1 MAPAKHGLGRG
12 LSALIPPTQPSAVTS
27 AVTQVPVA
35 AISPNPRQPR
45 HKVDADALRELAASI
60 REHGVI
66 QPLIVTPTPDSTAL
80 APRYQLIAGER
91 RWHAA
96 KLAGLATVPVIVRGA
111 TPQEMLEL
119 ALVENIQRADL
130 NVLEEAN
137 AYRQLMSDFGLTQEQ
152 IAEKVG
158 KSRATIANALR
169 LLKLAPEVQT
179 ALAEDQITEGHARAI
194 LTLDDPK
201 QQHALLRQVLEQGF
215 SVRQTEEAARRLAD
229 RRPAVYAQGKPT
241 TADRSPR
248 ASSRPTRE
256 EYEMPVATRA
266 LENDFRNALGTKVQ
280 VFRSR
285 KGGKIVIHFYSE
297 EELEAI
303 YAHIVR

>member
-1 MAPAKHGLGRG
+1 MTPAKHGLGRG
-12 LSALIPPTQPSAVTS
+12 LSALIPPTQPSAVS
-27 AVTQVPVA
+27 GAVTQVPVA

-45 HKVDADALRELAASI
+45 HKVDPDALRELADSI
-60 REHGVI
+60 REHGLI
-66 QPLIVTPTPDSTAL
+66 QPLIVTPAPDSTAL

-91 RWHAA
+91 RWNAA

-152 IAEKVG
+152 IAAKVG
-158 KSRATIANALR
+158 KSRTTIANALR

-179 ALAEDQITEGHARAI
+179 ALAEDVITEGHARAI
-194 LTLDDPK
+194 LTLEDAR
-201 QQHALLRQVLEQGF
+201 QQNALLQQVIEQGL
-215 SVRQTEEAARRLAD
+215 SVRQTEEAARRMSQTVSPVERKSSSGERA
-229 RRPAVYAQGKPT
+229 RRT
-241 TADRSPR
+241 
-248 ASSRPTRE
+248 TRE
-256 EYEMPVATRA
+256 EREMPAATRA

-303 YAHIVR
+303 YTHIVGKR